1 MSSYKFIKYS
11 VRDRVA
17 YLEMNRP
24 EALNAVTNEMLDEI
38 QDAFMEYDLDEN
50 AWVLIWHGAGKC
62 FTAGVDL
69 RNYSAFAVDK
79 TDAEREAGQLASLKN
94 HARDHGAMHLR
105 GTGGEGLLGRTIN
118 YKPVI
123 GAIHGWA
130 LGGGAHWAAECDL
143 LVVAEDTKMAIS
155 ETSIGTSGARTWA
168 KINTFMP
175 QKLATEMLITGRK
188 VTGAELYRLGFAN
201 RLAENGKHVAVAE
214 ELAELVLAAP
224 PLAVRDGVR
233 LSRKRWVNFA
243 TDMDAQIQITRLHL
257 TEDCKEAG
265 RAFAEKRKPVFK
277 AK

>member
-1 MSSYKFIKYS
+1 MSDYEQIKYS
-11 VRDRVA
+11 VRDRIA
-17 YLEMNRP
+17 YLELNRP
-24 EALNAVTNEMLDEI
+24 EALNTTTNKMLDEI
-38 QDAFMEYDLDEN
+38 QSAFLEFDPDED

-69 RNYSAFAVDK
+69 KSYTAFNVDK
-79 TDAEREAGQLASLKN
+79 TDEERKAGQLASLKS

-123 GAIHGWA
+123 GAVHGWA

-155 ETSIGTSGARTWA
+155 ETTIGTSGARTGA

-188 VTGAELYRLGFAN
+188 VSGAELYRLGFAN
-201 RLAENGKHVAVAE
+201 RLAENGKHVEVAE
-214 ELAELVLAAP
+214 ELAQL
-224 PLAVRDGVR
+224 
-233 LSRKRWVNFA
+233 
-243 TDMDAQIQITRLHL
+243 
-257 TEDCKEAG
+257 
-265 RAFAEKRKPVFK
+265 
-277 AK
+277 